1 MLDVSRG
8 RVYQIINSLP
18 ESQKVLKDTNGNFIL
33 DDKAVQNIRTYFI
46 ANTVKDENRS
56 SDEQIAKMTEQLNT
70 LRKQNIE
77 YERQID
83 ADNKQIE
90 LQKELI
96 ETLKGNNDTLTNQ
109 LKIKDEQI
117 ERANQLAKE
126 AHTLTDQAQKLNA
139 VDKQQK
145 EIEHSSE
152 KKSIFSSWFGGNKEN
167 KNN

>member
-8 RVYQIINSLP
+8 RIYQIINSLP
-18 ESQKVLKDTNGNFIL
+18 PEQKPKKNKDGNFIL
-33 DDKAVQNIRTYFI
+33 DDKAVQNIRAYFI

-70 LRKQNIE
+70 LRKQNIK

-83 ADNKQIE
+83 ADSKQIE

-96 ETLKGNNDTLTNQ
+96 ETLKKDNQTLTDQ

-139 VDKQQK
+139 VDKKQK
-145 EIEHSSE
+145 EIEHSTE
-152 KKSIFSSWFGGNKEN
+152 KKSIFSSWFGGNKED